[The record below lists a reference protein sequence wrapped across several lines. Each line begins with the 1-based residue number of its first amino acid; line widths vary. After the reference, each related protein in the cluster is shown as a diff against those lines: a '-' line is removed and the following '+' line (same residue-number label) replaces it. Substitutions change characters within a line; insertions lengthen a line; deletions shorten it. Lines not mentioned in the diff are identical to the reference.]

1 MPPVRSSHQE
11 AKIQEA
17 LSFIDE
23 NPGAKLRAVAREF
36 GVPRDQLRNRSVG
49 RQSRLGRTPANIKLS
64 KPEEAALCWYID
76 RLEALNLSVHIEFV
90 RDVANAI
97 LYERAPL
104 A

>member
-49 RQSRLGRTPANIKLS
+49 
-64 KPEEAALCWYID
+64 
-76 RLEALNLSVHIEFV
+76 
-90 RDVANAI
+90 
-97 LYERAPL
+97 
-104 A
+104 